1 MKIRIVIIA
10 ATLCFA
16 FVQVKGQK
24 VETKTDTVNIQ
35 TSAKCND
42 CKERLE
48 HNISFEKGVT
58 FVELDNETK
67 VLTIVYKTKKTDEKK
82 LKTAVT
88 KVGYDADEMVAD
100 QKAHD
105 RLPACCQK
113 DVDPH

>member
-1 MKIRIVIIA
+1 MKLKIVIIA
-10 ATLCFA
+10 ASLCFA

-24 VETKTDTVNIQ
+24 VETKTDTLNIQ

-67 VLTIVYKTKKTDEKK
+67 VLTIVYKTKKIDEKK

-88 KVGYDADEMVAD
+88 KVGYDADEMMAD
-100 QKAHD
+100 KKAHD